1 MTKIDLILQV
11 GITAESTDFPRLLR
25 RIYEEAIGIIQPL
38 LPEDSHFLPGFDELT
53 INEVIPR
60 LAS

>member
-1 MTKIDLILQV
+1 M

-38 LPEDSHFLPGFDELT
+38 LPEDGHFLPGFDELT
-53 INEVIPR
+53 INEVVPR
-60 LAS
+60 LVS